1 MVRRPEGAPAARRG
15 RVARTCAATPAD
27 TIVTAVGSRSP
38 WYPRFKAV
46 VFALLACNTAYYL
59 FGGAWTEALD
69 ALAWLTL
76 LALFALETGFE
87 GRFRARITKA
97 AIRGLRLAAA
107 AAVGAAAIGYAYQ
120 NEWLD
125 AVNSALWIAVVVLLE
140 FEVRNPGAV
149 ARRRAWFTATAA
161 TLYAGLGALVLVWAW
176 RGVWFDAY
184 DAALWLTAFA
194 MIEMDVLRRPRR
206 GAGAT
211 GHTLHA

>member
-1 MVRRPEGAPAARRG
+1 M
-15 RVARTCAATPAD
+15 
-27 TIVTAVGSRSP
+27 TAIDAGSP

-46 VFALLACNTAYYL
+46 VFALLACNTGYYL

-87 GRFRARITKA
+87 GACPRDTLAERPVAGTGAKARCPQTTGFASNESARRAVA

-107 AAVGAAAIGYAYQ
+107 AAVGAAAIGYVYQ
-120 NEWLD
+120 GEWLD
-125 AVNSALWIAVVVLLE
+125 AVNTALWIAVVVLLE
-140 FEVRNPGAV
+140 FEVRSPRAV
-149 ARRRAWFTATAA
+149 ARHRRRFTATAV

-176 RGVWFDAY
+176 RGEWFDTY

-194 MIEMDVLRRPRR
+194 MIELDVLRAFR
-206 GAGAT
+206 GEAVA
-211 GHTLHA
+211 

>member
-1 MVRRPEGAPAARRG
+1 M
-15 RVARTCAATPAD
+15 
-27 TIVTAVGSRSP
+27 
-38 WYPRFKAV
+38 
-46 VFALLACNTAYYL
+46 FALLACNTAYYL

-76 LALFALETGFE
+76 LALFALETGFDGAFGALKPRPTTVPNAIAV
-87 GRFRARITKA
+87 GRGFIAPSRMIASVVRRLRAPRAKA

-140 FEVRNPGAV
+140 IEVRNPGAV

-206 GAGAT
+206 GASAT
-211 GHTLHA
+211 GHTPHA

>member
-1 MVRRPEGAPAARRG
+1 M
-15 RVARTCAATPAD
+15 
-27 TIVTAVGSRSP
+27 TAVDTGSP

-46 VFALLACNTAYYL
+46 VFALLACNTGYYL

-76 LALFALETGFE
+76 LALFALETGFD
-87 GRFRARITKA
+87 GRFHTRSAVV

-161 TLYAGLGALVLVWAW
+161 TLYAGLGALVLAWAW

-194 MIEMDVLRRPRR
+194 MIEMDVLRGPRR
-206 GAGAT
+206 DVGAAGRT
-211 GHTLHA
+211 PSYRGGIS